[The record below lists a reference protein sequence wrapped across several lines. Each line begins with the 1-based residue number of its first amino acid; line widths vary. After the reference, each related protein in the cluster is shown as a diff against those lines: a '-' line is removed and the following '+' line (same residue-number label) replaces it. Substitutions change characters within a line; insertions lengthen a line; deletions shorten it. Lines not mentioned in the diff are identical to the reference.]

1 MGYSFFKEHQWSC
14 RQSQLW
20 TFQISDQEFSTYTTL
35 DIYKRPYQI
44 AAMLHQTS
52 KWVKNTFVLMNI
64 FYHIDEE
71 WGGVPS
77 ESFSDWISFYEIGPK
92 TSALIFH
99 AAFGKMMT
107 LPVDSHVW
115 HAFRKWG
122 WTNAKNTDECSWQAS
137 QWMDPAYF
145 ISTNDA
151 IGSIRQTLANKKL
164 RTAVLAQA
172 SKLDDKEVFQLI
184 LDLI

>member
-1 MGYSFFKEHQWSC
+1 VLAGYANSLLTTILVSCGHFKSLIKN
-14 RQSQLW
+14 SPP
-20 TFQISDQEFSTYTTL
+20 ITL

-44 AAMLHQTS
+44 AAMLRQTS

-64 FYHIDEE
+64 FHHIDEE

-92 TSALIFH
+92 TGALIFH

-115 HAFRKWG
+115 HAFRKGG
-122 WTNAKNTDECSWQAS
+122 WTNGWILHILSQQMMLLVPHAKH
-137 QWMDPAYF
+137 
-145 ISTNDA
+145 
-151 IGSIRQTLANKKL
+151 
-164 RTAVLAQA
+164 
-172 SKLDDKEVFQLI
+172 
-184 LDLI
+184 